1 LELNKILNLDEFA
14 NTLEDI
20 IEDSNLEEDNNE
32 AENLAE
38 EIQEENNDD
47 IIWDPAAEADKIIDD
62 MM

>member
-1 LELNKILNLDEFA
+1 MLI
-14 NTLEDI
+14 
-20 IEDSNLEEDNNE
+20 EEDNNE